1 MKNFLKSRAAC
12 GAILAALA
20 GATSAGPLVWDGSLP
35 TAGNPLTSQQ
45 YQDFTIY
52 SLNYLSNLAAQNT
65 TVGSPFYGMLPS
77 ATYNVDSSP
86 GSLHDKVVVVTGNGG
101 QVSNNT
107 DTCGATGCDNSY
119 NYPPSTATFFNSM
132 TTPEPSVA
140 VPGEPTRST
149 WTAQASALRSY
160 LGGQDMVFMFNLNE
174 DNGGDANT
182 LDGQSLLVAARVQL
196 TDAFGNVLRSFYV
209 GANNAIGLPQTAA
222 QRWLSDGA
230 PDPAQG
236 PTTVLDTNSP
246 NGFISTDPRWA
257 YVHGAISVDATNGA
271 FLAMGDCV
279 FTQLSNCKTI
289 NQNLGAND
297 VAFSAFNQELSDL
310 IGDAN
315 SGVAFMNVDLLT
327 SGQSNGFEQ
336 LFIMAAN
343 IPDEVPEPG
352 SLLLVGIA
360 LAGIAASRGRRNL
373 VA

>member
-1 MKNFLKSRAAC
+1 MKKYLGSRVAC

-35 TAGNPLTSQQ
+35 IAGNPLTSQQ

-52 SLNYLSNLAAQNT
+52 SLNYLSNLAARNA

-86 GSLHDKVVVVTGNGG
+86 GNLHDKVVVVTGNGG

-132 TTPEPSVA
+132 ATTEPVVA
-140 VPGEPTRST
+140 VPGEPVRST

-160 LGGQDMVFMFNLNE
+160 LSGQDMVFMFNLNE

-246 NGFISTDPRWA
+246 NGFISTDARWA
-257 YVHGAISVDATNGA
+257 YVHGAISVDATTGM
-271 FLAMGDCV
+271 FLAMGDCT
-279 FTQLSNCKTI
+279 FTGLGNCKTI
-289 NQNLGAND
+289 NQNLGANE

-343 IPDEVPEPG
+343 IPGEVPEPA
-352 SLLLVGIA
+352 SMLLVGIA
-360 LAGIAASRGRRNL
+360 LVGIAASRGRRNL

>member
-1 MKNFLKSRAAC
+1 MKKYLRSRAAC

-119 NYPPSTATFFNSM
+119 DHPPSTATFFNSM
-132 TTPEPSVA
+132 ATTEPSVA

-174 DNGGDANT
+174 DSGGPANT
-182 LDGQSLLVAARVQL
+182 LAGQSLLVAARVQL

-236 PTTVLDTNSP
+236 STTVLDTNSP

-289 NQNLGAND
+289 NQNLGANE